1 RKALPASH
9 SAVSRPAKNPFS
21 ELFWRMQSPFA
32 KHSHT
37 RWAAEPL
44 DCAMAFVRQC
54 NVAEENSSNR
64 IYPRGFQR
72 VVRLE
77 TWLPSEHIAALSD
90 SIQFLK
96 RGPEAD
102 RAREIAMRRR
112 RNLGG

>member
-1 RKALPASH
+1 NLVPEQCEHR
-9 SAVSRPAKNPFS
+9 
-21 ELFWRMQSPFA
+21 QSPCA
-32 KHSHT
+32 RHLHM

-44 DCAMAFVRQC
+44 PCAMAVGLRSSGGEA
-54 NVAEENSSNR
+54 NNSHR
-64 IYPRGFQR
+64 IYPRRFQR
-72 VVRLE
+72 VVPLE

-102 RAREIAMRRR
+102 HAREIAMRRR